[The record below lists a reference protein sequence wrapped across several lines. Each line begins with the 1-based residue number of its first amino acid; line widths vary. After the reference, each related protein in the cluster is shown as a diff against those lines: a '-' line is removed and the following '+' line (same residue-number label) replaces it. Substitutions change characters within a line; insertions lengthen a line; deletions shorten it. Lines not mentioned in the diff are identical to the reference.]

1 MHKYIIKFT
10 VTTAMFSMLAITN
23 GAIAAPTPPQ
33 VSGLVQIGKGV
44 FVTAINEVAD
54 EIYAP
59 HANSST
65 AQLYIID
72 GSTKKVKE
80 TIDLGGAVNGVA
92 YNKKTDQIIVS
103 YIVDGKVAVIDRK
116 TKTFV
121 GTPAAVGYHPAALA
135 IDESTNTA
143 YISNMH
149 SGTVSVFDIASGKV
163 KKNIV
168 IGTGA
173 PTPAGCNPWDNN
185 NPCTTLGSSP
195 GDSVINQKTHRLYV
209 ISYTEKSVTVINT
222 LTNKIVGSRIPTG
235 HVPNAIAVNGKT
247 NRIYV
252 DNWQEGTVSVIDGK
266 TNAVITKVPVGSGL
280 QTPEGCYEAGK
291 LDACESWG
299 SMPIGITVNE
309 QENLIYVSNS
319 NDGTV
324 SVINGKT
331 NKEMGKP
338 VAVTSG
344 ELIPGGC
351 ENFGACTRGSAPHDI
366 HYNPNTGTLYVVSL
380 GDGWLTM
387 LDAHGKEV
395 CTPMEDMP
403 DMCM

>member
-1 MHKYIIKFT
+1 
-10 VTTAMFSMLAITN
+10 MLTITN
-23 GAIAAPTPPQ
+23 SSIAAPTLPQ
-33 VSGLVQIGKGV
+33 VSGLVQIGSGV
-44 FVTAINEVAD
+44 FVTAINDVAD

-72 GSTKKVKE
+72 GATKKVKE

-92 YNKKTDQIIVS
+92 YNKKTDQLIVS
-103 YIVDGKVAVIDRK
+103 YIVNGTVAVIDRK
-116 TKTFV
+116 TKAFV
-121 GTPAAVGYHPAALA
+121 GAPVAIGYHPAALSV
-135 IDESTNTA
+135 DESTNTA

-149 SGTVSVFDIASGKV
+149 SGTVSVFDITNNKV
-163 KKNIV
+163 IDNIV
-168 IGTGA
+168 IGTGG
-173 PTPAGCNPWDNN
+173 PTPAGCNPWDSN

-195 GDSVINQKTHRLYV
+195 GDSVINQKTHKLYV

-222 LTNKIVGSRIPTG
+222 LTNKIEGSRIPTG
-235 HVPNAIAVNGKT
+235 HVPNAIAVNEKT

-266 TNAVITKVPVGSGL
+266 TRAVITKVLVGSGL

-309 QENLIYVSNS
+309 KENLIYVSNS

-331 NKEMGKP
+331 NKEIGKP

-366 HYNPNTGTLYVVSL
+366 HYNPNTGKLYVVSL
-380 GDGWLTM
+380 GDGWLTI
-387 LDAHGKEV
+387 LDAHGKAV